1 MVSKAEFLCA
11 CKIMSKCPHTTFIR
25 IIGNHAALFL
35 YQLKMISDLQDKS
48 FKMHF
53 KDFLFKELVGFLLGV
68 IAMYEAATL
77 IAHAKYIIPFA

>member
-1 MVSKAEFLCA
+1 
-11 CKIMSKCPHTTFIR
+11 
-25 IIGNHAALFL
+25 
-35 YQLKMISDLQDKS
+35 MISDLQDKS